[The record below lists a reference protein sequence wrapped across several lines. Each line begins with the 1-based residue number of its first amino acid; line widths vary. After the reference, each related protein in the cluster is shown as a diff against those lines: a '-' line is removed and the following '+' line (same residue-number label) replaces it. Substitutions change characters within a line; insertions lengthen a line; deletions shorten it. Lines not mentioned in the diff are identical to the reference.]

1 MILRESLILFST
13 GVLFAS
19 LVGGGPI
26 AAWAQT
32 SQAAVGYG
40 EPVAVCEIV
49 DPRLDE
55 ASGLAASRRNP
66 GYYYTHNDSQGK
78 PHVYVIDRTGRIGV
92 TIRLLGARNFDWE
105 DIALASGDKPNTY
118 DVCVADIG
126 DNKARR
132 PGIVIYRFPEPEINA
147 DARARETIDVRPKA
161 FRCKYEDGPRNA
173 EGFAVHPT
181 GAGLVFSKR
190 LDGACDVYCLA
201 PPWKSAGVTTLQ
213 RCASLKFPPGA
224 PPPATVVTAADFS
237 PDGRCLVTRSYLG
250 GWEWRASGGGHGCA
264 QYVAFNQAPTA
275 LKLAAEPQGEALCFS
290 ADGKALLTISEGTP
304 TTLYEVP
311 ALESGDADK
320 P

>member
-1 MILRESLILFST
+1 MILRESLVLSVT
-13 GVLFAS
+13 GVLFVA

-66 GYYYTHNDSQGK
+66 GYYYTHNDSRGK

-132 PGIVIYRFPEPEINA
+132 SEIVIYRFPEPEINA

-161 FRCKYEDGPRNA
+161 FRCRYEDGPRNA
-173 EGFAVHPT
+173 EAFAVHPT

-190 LDGACDVYCLA
+190 LDGTCDAYCLTL
-201 PPWKSAGVTTLQ
+201 PWNSGAVTTLR

-224 PPPATVVTAADFS
+224 PPLSTVVTAADFS
-237 PDGRCLVTRSYLG
+237 PDGTRLVTRSYVG
-250 GWEWRASGGGHGCA
+250 GWEWRVSGAAHGGA
-264 QYVAFNQAPTA
+264 QNVALHRAPTA
-275 LKLAAEPQGEALCFS
+275 VKLAAEPQGEALCFS
-290 ADGKALLTISEGTP
+290 ADGRALLTISEGTP

-311 ALESGDADK
+311 ALESRDADK